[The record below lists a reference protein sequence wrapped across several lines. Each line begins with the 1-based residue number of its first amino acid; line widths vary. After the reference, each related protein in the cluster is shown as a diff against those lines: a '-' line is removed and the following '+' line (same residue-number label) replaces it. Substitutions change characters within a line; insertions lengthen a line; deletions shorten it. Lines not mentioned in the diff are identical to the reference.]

1 MKRYA
6 LLCIIAL
13 YATAS
18 FAIPAQSGLHA
29 VQQPDGNTLMVQ
41 LIGDEYFHYHA
52 TSDGLPIMQNESG
65 AYVYANMQNDM
76 FVATDMIAHD
86 PSMRN
91 AKELHII
98 SQLQP
103 VKIPETAKQLM
114 QKNNERHVLRAGR
127 TRSQSEKI
135 IGKQRQLVI
144 LVDYPDAKMTYTKD
158 EFDAMMNQKDYNVNG
173 SVGSLSD
180 YFYDQSYGQ
189 LEIDFD
195 VVGPFTASKSIEY
208 YGENYNTVYKD
219 IHVAELITE
228 AVNMAHEAGTDFS
241 KYDWTGDGN
250 VDQVFVIYAGYGEH
264 SPYVPNYSIWP
275 KKSTL
280 EEQHNFY
287 HNCDGPIL
295 LDGVTVNTFACASE
309 FNGWRKDIIGIGVIA
324 HEFSHCLGLPDFY
337 DTNTEHEGA
346 GMGVWS
352 LMDAGHYN
360 SNAYVPCAYT
370 SYERMFCGWLE
381 PVELTEDTRIE
392 NMRPITEAPEAYIIY
407 NKANRN
413 EYYLLENHQ
422 QSHNSDRYHA
432 WDSKAYG
439 HGMLVVHVDYDE
451 QEWLSNSVN
460 NIVDRQRMTI
470 IPANNLFKYVY
481 SMDWDKELTGDLYP
495 GITGNTA
502 LSDISVPRAEL
513 SNPNSDGAY
522 LMNAPIT
529 NITENDGGISF
540 NFHNK
545 MAYISDPVL
554 EEPTDVDSTSFVAH
568 WETINHALN
577 YTLEIT
583 DLLPSP
589 MYEPVSSTLFEFDLS
604 KMEPFASATEDG
616 TERIDDEIAGY
627 FNMDDWYGIRTFLA
641 PQGIKIGTTDSVG
654 NLISSLFK
662 APYDGKLTVKF
673 SVAENNTITGKLKVS
688 CFDDETVSNL
698 GYAEVEP
705 DGKIHVLTIDS
716 IDNVFFLIFANTVE
730 PVNIT
735 YLSAQALTP
744 PTSINVKTYE
754 SIEDTSFPI
763 TDLRAGG
770 HYSYRIKANTIYGAT
785 EWSEP
790 MEVWLSGPTTSIT
803 DIQNSLTQPRA
814 IYNLQGQRLSKPQR
828 GINIMDGKKII
839 YKK

>member
-103 VKIPETAKQLM
+103 VKMPETAKQLM
-114 QKNNERHVLRAGR
+114 KKNIERHVLRAGSA
-127 TRSQSEKI
+127 TNQSERFIGYKRGLI
-135 IGKQRQLVI
+135 ILM
-144 LVDYPDAKMTYTKD
+144 DFPDKRMTHSRE
-158 EFDAMMNQKDYNVNG
+158 EFDAMMNEKDYNLNG
-173 SVGSLSD
+173 SIGSLSD

-189 LEIDFD
+189 LKIDFD
-195 VVGPFTASKSIEY
+195 VVGPFTASKPMGY
-208 YGENYNTVYKD
+208 YGEDGEYYD

-250 VDQVFVIYAGYGEH
+250 VDQVFVIYAGYGENFVGA
-264 SPYVPNYSIWP
+264 PKEVIWP
-275 KKSTL
+275 KESTL
-280 EEQHNFY
+280 EKLFKYNDDG
-287 HNCDGPIL
+287 DGPIL
-295 LDGVTVNTFACASE
+295 LDGVTVNTFACTSE
-309 FNGWRKDIIGIGVIA
+309 LNGTMGNDICGIGTAA
-324 HEFSHCLGLPDFY
+324 HEFSHCFGLPDFY
-337 DTNTEHEGA
+337 DISKEGLGV

-352 LMDAGHYN
+352 LMDQGDYIHN
-360 SNAYVPCAYT
+360 GYVPCAYT
-370 SYERMFCGWLE
+370 SYERMFCGWLK

-451 QEWLSNSVN
+451 QIWLSLSVN
-460 NIVDRQRMTI
+460 TNPDFQRMTI
-470 IPANNLFKYVY
+470 IPANNICEY
-481 SMDWDKELTGDLYP
+481 SSEEAIIAGDTYP
-495 GITGNTA
+495 GSTNNTS
-502 LSDISVPRAEL
+502 LTNISEPKAKL
-513 SNPNSDGAY
+513 NNPNSDGEK
-522 LMNAPIT
+522 LMNTPIT
-529 NITENDGGISF
+529 NITEENGGISF
-540 NFHNK
+540 NFGSK
-545 MAYISDPVL
+545 ILTDIPVL
-554 EEPTDVDSTSFVAH
+554 GGPADVDSTSFVAS
-568 WETINHALN
+568 WNDVDYALN
-577 YTLEIT
+577 YTLEVT
-583 DLLPSP
+583 DLVPSSDYDP
-589 MYEPVSSTLFEFDLS
+589 IPTTLYKLDFT
-604 KMEPFASATEDG
+604 KMEPFASATENG
-616 TERIDDEIAGY
+616 TEDIGEEIEEY
-627 FNMDDWYGIRTFLA
+627 FDMVDWTGVNTYIA
-641 PQGIKIGTTDSVG
+641 PQSIRIGSADAFGRIFTPLLD
-654 NLISSLFK
+654 
-662 APYDGKLTVKF
+662 APYDDK
-673 SVAENNTITGKLKVS
+673 III
-688 CFDDETVSNL
+688 
-698 GYAEVEP
+698 EVGGVTEDKADTDSLDIYMLNERSLFVRSEKIRL
-705 DGKIHVLTIDS
+705 DGKIHQLTLENMDYNYFLGFS
-716 IDNVFFLIFANTVE
+716 ISNNYANIF
-730 PVNIT
+730 
-735 YLSAQALTP
+735 YLSAQALMP
-744 PTSINVKTYE
+744 SPVSQVNTYE
-754 SIEDTSFPI
+754 PIEGTSFPL
-763 TDLRAGG
+763 TGLRANS
-770 HYSYRIKANTIYGAT
+770 HYSYRVRANTIYGAT

-803 DIQNSLTQPRA
+803 DIQNSPVQPRA

-828 GINIMDGKKII
+828 GINIMDGKKMLFPF
-839 YKK
+839 